1 MKPKITVFFDYVC
14 PYCLLA
20 EDTITQVAEEHGLE
34 VEWKPFELRPYPTPT
49 LRPEDDYLPTVW
61 NRSVY
66 PMARRMGV
74 PIKLPT
80 ISPQPY
86 SHTAFEGLV
95 YARERGRER
104 EYNDRVLR
112 AFFQEDR
119 DIGDIDVLTDL
130 AGELGLDRAGFRAA
144 LEERR
149 YEREHREALAEA
161 EAAAVEAVPTVL
173 VGAYRFAG
181 VPTRVQLTNLVVK
194 ALADADRTAVGG

>member
-14 PYCLLA
+14 PFCLLA
-20 EDTITQVAEEHGLE
+20 EDAIDQVAREYGLE

-61 NRSVY
+61 KRSVY
-66 PMARRMGV
+66 PMARRLGV

-86 SHTAFEGLV
+86 THTAFEGLV
-95 YARERGRER
+95 YARAHGKEK

-119 DIGDIDVLTDL
+119 DIGDVDVLADL
-130 AGELGLDRAGFRAA
+130 AAEVGLDRAEFRAA
-144 LEERR
+144 LVERR

-161 EAAAVEAVPTVL
+161 SAAQITAVPTVI
-173 VGAYRFAG
+173 VGSYRLAG
-181 VPTRVQLTNLVVK
+181 TPTRAQLAEMVTK
-194 ALADADRTAVGG
+194 ALADAGQAVAAE